1 MGPQVAAFIAVLV
14 LIIVATAF
22 GWHALLLAFAVFGV
36 FASAFAAMMFV
47 VFDARRH

>member
-1 MGPQVAAFIAVLV
+1 MGPQIAALIAVLV
-14 LIIVATAF
+14 LIIVATAL

-36 FASAFAAMMFV
+36 FGSAFAAMMFV